1 MCEREKAC
9 ESVCVCICVGVGE
22 REREREE
29 LEKNASIIF
38 ADIYFISANGFFDR
52 PMVFQLF
59 GQIPHFEVF
68 ANNVQCLKL
77 SVLEFVCWFER
88 PV

>member
-1 MCEREKAC
+1 MRK
-9 ESVCVCICVGVGE
+9 CVCMYLCGSGSG
-22 REREREE
+22 REREE

-59 GQIPHFEVF
+59 GQIPHSEVF
-68 ANNVQCLKL
+68 ANNVQWLKL

>member
-1 MCEREKAC
+1 MRERKRAK
-9 ESVCVCICVGVGE
+9 VCVYVFVWEWE
-22 REREREE
+22 REREKSWK
-29 LEKNASIIF
+29 KNASIIF

-59 GQIPHFEVF
+59 GQIPHSEVF

>member
-1 MCEREKAC
+1 MRK
-9 ESVCVCICVGVGE
+9 CVCMYLCGSG

-52 PMVFQLF
+52 TMVFQLF
-59 GQIPHFEVF
+59 GQIPHSEVF